1 VLKREEAGGGK
12 SGDMKGNQSAAVILL
27 LLIAGAPARAEMVVQ
42 ACFSPQ
48 GKCAAHLLREIEQA
62 KKELL
67 VAVYAFTS
75 DELAGALAQAKKRGV
90 AVQVV
95 IDRDFDARTEKSK
108 GKFLEAQKIPVRRV
122 SGIKSNGIEKD
133 AGLMHQKFAVI
144 DRTNVFTGSYNWT
157 HSAEN
162 NNDENLLLFRDAGP
176 LAEEYRK
183 IFVLLWER
191 KL

>member
-1 VLKREEAGGGK
+1 
-12 SGDMKGNQSAAVILL
+12 MKGTQTAAMILL
-27 LLIAGAPARAEMVVQ
+27 FLIAGTPASAEMVVQ

-67 VAVYAFTS
+67 IAVYAFTS
-75 DELAGALAQAKKRGV
+75 DELASALAQANKRGV

-95 IDRDFDARTEKSK
+95 IDREFDARTEKSK
-108 GKFLEAQKIPVRRV
+108 GRFLEAQKIPVRRV
-122 SGIKSNGIEKD
+122 SGLKTNGMEKD

-144 DRTNVFTGSYNWT
+144 DRKSVFTGSYNWT
-157 HSAEN
+157 HSAEK
-162 NNDENLLLFRDAGP
+162 NNDENLLLFREAGP

-183 IFVLLWER
+183 VFFLLWER
-191 KL
+191 KS